1 MAENVTSV
9 LDKDEAGEHKD
20 SDVFYVIQGTG
31 PKRDRWTTLGRIKSF
46 IQDSLK
52 YAIHLIGS
60 NGRPT
65 TCDIDH
71 EQIKFMNPSN
81 HSKYQ
86 ISLNSGFTYEVDGD
100 VKVHLSEDELK
111 IKWFLADQTGLHVMN
126 ADWTE
131 SAATIAPKIG
141 NQGKIEG
148 ALISGKVEINTEDE
162 ITAQKFTATNV
173 NGGSSMSWEAVTVG
187 GRSGYFTKMTVDG
200 VETSGLVQAA
210 KVEANRISSSTEG
223 QTASME
229 YNAVTVSNRE
239 GSTIMTVDGVETSGT
254 IKGNLIT
261 RHYVVSTNDK
271 TEVSSLLTDANVK
284 QGTIIPAVA
293 KPDVAA
299 SWVNFYGPS
308 GDLLSVAVLKNH
320 AVLLVCT
327 GITTVGGKD
336 YPAWVSIND
345 TNT

>member
-52 YAIHLIGS
+52 YAIHLVGS
-60 NGRPT
+60 DGQPT

-71 EQIKFMNPSN
+71 EKIMFANPGN
-81 HSKYQ
+81 RSKYQ
-86 ISLNSGFTYEVDGD
+86 ISINSGFTYEVDGN
-100 VKVHLSEDELK
+100 VKVKLSEDEFK

-126 ADWTE
+126 SDWTE
-131 SAATIAPKIG
+131 TAATIAPKIG
-141 NQGKIEG
+141 TQGKIEG
-148 ALISGKVEINTEDE
+148 ALISGKVEIKTDDK
-162 ITAQKFTATNV
+162 ITAQQFTATND
-173 NGGSSMSWEAVTVG
+173 NGGSSMSWEAISVG
-187 GRSGYFTKMTVDG
+187 GRSGSTEMTADG
-200 VETSGLVQAA
+200 VETDGLVHAA
-210 KVEANRISSSTEG
+210 EVKAGRISASTEG
-223 QTASME
+223 QTAFME
-229 YNAVTVSNRE
+229 YNAVAVSNRE
-239 GSTIMTVDGVETSGT
+239 GSTKMTAGGIETSGT
-254 IKGNLIT
+254 VKGWLSSK
-261 RHYVVSTNDK
+261 HYATSSNDQ
-271 TEVSSLLTDANVK
+271 TTVHSYLTDKNVTV
-284 QGTIIPAVA
+284 GTIIPAVA

-308 GDLLSVAVLKNH
+308 GDLLSVSVLKNH

-327 GITTVGGKD
+327 GITTVGGTN

>member
-9 LDKDEAGEHKD
+9 LDKDEAGEHID
-20 SDVFYVIQGTG
+20 SDVLYVIQGTG
-31 PKRDRWTTLGRIKSF
+31 PKRDRRTTLGRIKSF

-52 YAIHLIGS
+52 YAIHLVGLY
-60 NGRPT
+60 GQPT

-81 HSKYQ
+81 RSKYQ
-86 ISLNSGFTYEVDGD
+86 ISYNNGFTYEVDGN
-100 VKVHLSEDELK
+100 VKVQLSEDEFK
-111 IKWFLADQTGLHVMN
+111 IKWFLANQTGLHVMN
-126 ADWTE
+126 EDWTE

-141 NQGKIEG
+141 YQGKIEG
-148 ALISGKVEINTEDE
+148 ARISGKVEINTEDE
-162 ITAQKFTATNV
+162 ITAQRFASTDK
-173 NGGSSMSWEAVTVG
+173 NGGSSMSWDAVTVG
-187 GRSGYFTKMTVDG
+187 GGSNSTTMTAEG
-200 VETSGLVQAA
+200 VETTGAIKASGVNAD
-210 KVEANRISSSTEG
+210 RISASTEG

-239 GSTIMTVDGVETSGT
+239 GSTKMTAGGVETSGT
-254 IKGNLIT
+254 VKGWLSCK
-261 RHYVVSTNDK
+261 HYATSSNDK
-271 TEVSSLLTDANVK
+271 TTVHSYLTNKNVTV
-284 QGTIIPAVA
+284 GTIIPVVA
-293 KPDVAA
+293 KQDAA
-299 SWVNFYGPS
+299 GSWVNFYGPS

-327 GITTVGGKD
+327 GITTVGGTD